1 MLDKIFNAL
10 KSYNNKIN
18 EVEYQ
23 FYKEKKNFVEVYERN
38 RFLESEIEHRTKE
51 LNQANKSILALS
63 NILDTM
69 NSSEPL
75 SEIVK
80 KIVDRLCFDM
90 GYVYAMLF
98 QIVEENGENFIKV
111 RAVSESEYLTNIS
124 SILKKPVDLLKI
136 KADGDNIVS
145 KIIHN
150 QEFDFINNFEAIF
163 ESSNMEV
170 DERQKEKLRGVF
182 YPKCISLL
190 PIKTQ
195 DSKFGAVLVVSP
207 RKEITETEQNF
218 LKLFT
223 NQVDLA
229 ITIAGLFETIRNQA
243 VTDPMTG
250 LYNRRYFSSYVVQEV
265 ERSTRL
271 NQPFSLITLDLDHL
285 KQINDTFGH
294 SIGDEAICT
303 IAHVLKKNA
312 RNIDISVRFGGEE
325 FGILLPGID
334 SKGAMV
340 AAERLRVAIEKE
352 PVKEIGHVTASI
364 GVATFLEHTD
374 NIDELMEIVDQ
385 AMYRAKKNGR
395 NRVVLASVDQKES
408 WTEIAFDTLREILLS
423 PDGELAVRIEPDI
436 KKELEKFFDTN
447 PKELTEKLFQ
457 LSDDIIKRYD
467 PMHSEKNS
475 IKEKIHLASKLAKE
489 AKLDEEEIDKIK
501 LSIILYDL
509 GNLFVPEEV
518 LLKPGPL
525 NRKEALQ
532 ISQHPTIAVKQILKP
547 VEKIQNIFP
556 IVEHHHENWDGNGY
570 PLQKSGIEIPITS
583 QIVLLVDSFY
593 AMTQDRPY
601 RQAYSVDQVVEMIK
615 EQAGKR
621 WNEKL
626 VEDFIYIIKNEPT
639 R

>member
-23 FYKEKKNFVEVYERN
+23 FYKEKKNFVEIYERN
-38 RFLESEIEHRTKE
+38 RFLESEIEHRTNE
-51 LNQANKSILALS
+51 LNQANRSILALS

-75 SEIVK
+75 SEIVR
-80 KIVDRLCFDM
+80 KIVDRLSADM

-98 QIVEENGENFIKV
+98 QIVEEDDDSFLKV
-111 RAVSESEYLTNIS
+111 RAVSEGEYSANIS
-124 SILKKPVDLLKI
+124 SILKKPVELLKI
-136 KADGDNIVS
+136 KSNESNIVS
-145 KIIHN
+145 KIVQN
-150 QEFDFINNFEAIF
+150 QDFDFINNFEAVF
-163 ESSNMEV
+163 ESSNMEL
-170 DERQKEKLRGVF
+170 DEGQKEKLRAVF

-195 DSKFGAVLVVSP
+195 DSKFGAVLVVSQ

-250 LYNRRYFSSYVVQEV
+250 LYNRRYFSSYIVQEV
-265 ERSTRL
+265 ERSSRL
-271 NQPFSLITLDLDHL
+271 KQPFSLITLDLDHL

-352 PVKEIGHVTASI
+352 SVKEVGHVTASI

-395 NRVVLASVDQKES
+395 NRVVLASVEQKES

-423 PDGELAVRIEPDI
+423 PDGELSSRIEPDI

-509 GNLFVPEEV
+509 GNLFVPEEI

-525 NRKEALQ
+525 NRKEAYQ

-556 IVEHHHENWDGNGY
+556 IVEHHHENWDGSGY
-570 PLQKSGIEIPITS
+570 PGQLSGEKIPIGS
-583 QIVLLVDSFY
+583 RIIFIVDAYCALIS
-593 AMTQDRPY
+593 DRPY
-601 RQAYSVDQVVEMIK
+601 RRAYSQEEALKILEEGANSKWDGNLV
-615 EQAGKR
+615 
-621 WNEKL
+621 KL
-626 VEDFIYIIKNEPT
+626 FISIIKQ
-639 R
+639 

>member
-23 FYKEKKNFVEVYERN
+23 FYKEKKNFVEIYERN
-38 RFLESEIEHRTKE
+38 RFLESEIEHRTNE

-75 SEIVK
+75 SEIVR
-80 KIVDRLCFDM
+80 KIVDRLSADM

-98 QIVEENGENFIKV
+98 QIVEEDGDSFLKV
-111 RAVSESEYLTNIS
+111 RAVSEGEYSANIS
-124 SILKKPVDLLKI
+124 SILKKPLELLKI
-136 KADGDNIVS
+136 KSNESNIVS
-145 KIIHN
+145 KIVQN
-150 QEFDFINNFEAIF
+150 QDFDFINNFEAIF
-163 ESSNMEV
+163 ESSNMEL
-170 DERQKEKLRGVF
+170 DEGQKEKLRAVF

-195 DSKFGAVLVVSP
+195 DSKFGAVLVVSQ

-265 ERSTRL
+265 ERSSRL
-271 NQPFSLITLDLDHL
+271 KQPFSLITLDLDHL

-312 RNIDISVRFGGEE
+312 RNIDVSVRFGGEE

-352 PVKEIGHVTASI
+352 PVKEVGHVTASI

-385 AMYRAKKNGR
+385 
-395 NRVVLASVDQKES
+395 
-408 WTEIAFDTLREILLS
+408 
-423 PDGELAVRIEPDI
+423 
-436 KKELEKFFDTN
+436 
-447 PKELTEKLFQ
+447 
-457 LSDDIIKRYD
+457 
-467 PMHSEKNS
+467 
-475 IKEKIHLASKLAKE
+475 
-489 AKLDEEEIDKIK
+489 
-501 LSIILYDL
+501 
-509 GNLFVPEEV
+509 
-518 LLKPGPL
+518 
-525 NRKEALQ
+525 
-532 ISQHPTIAVKQILKP
+532 
-547 VEKIQNIFP
+547 
-556 IVEHHHENWDGNGY
+556 
-570 PLQKSGIEIPITS
+570 
-583 QIVLLVDSFY
+583 
-593 AMTQDRPY
+593 
-601 RQAYSVDQVVEMIK
+601 
-615 EQAGKR
+615 
-621 WNEKL
+621 
-626 VEDFIYIIKNEPT
+626 
-639 R
+639 